1 MRMNN
6 DIVVRAEN
14 LSKYFGDKC
23 AVDHLNL
30 SIPKGCICGLLGR
43 NGAGKTTAIRMLLGF
58 LEPTA
63 GASSV
68 LGCDSQELTPAIRER
83 VGYVTEGHRLYR
95 YMTIGQLR
103 DFQRSFFP
111 GRWDEKL
118 FDDMMDYFELSPK
131 SKIKHLSNGQ
141 RAQVSLALAM
151 APNPELLIM
160 DDPTQGLD
168 AAIRRQFLEGMI
180 HLIQSQGRTILFSSH
195 ILSDVERV
203 ASRIVVIDKG
213 AVRADCTLEEFQKN
227 VKKVIFKFA
236 GGVPDTEGLGGL
248 LHKRKNTNQLEAVVV
263 GVSDEEVREWGEKKG
278 AEVVHFV
285 EMNLEDKFIE
295 YTQGEGGK
303 RLFEW
308 EKI

>member
-1 MRMNN
+1 MNN
-6 DIVVRAEN
+6 NIVLHAEN
-14 LSKYFGDKC
+14 LTKYFGTKC
-23 AVDHLNL
+23 ALDHLNL

-58 LEPTA
+58 LKPTA
-63 GASSV
+63 GSSS
-68 LGCDSQELTPAIRER
+68 LLDCDSQALTPAIRQR

-95 YMTIGQLR
+95 YMTIKQLR
-103 DFQRSFFP
+103 SFQRSFFP
-111 GRWDEKL
+111 GCWDDGL
-118 FDDMMDYFELSPK
+118 FNDMVDYFELSQK
-131 SKIKHLSNGQ
+131 SKVKHLSNGQ

-151 APNPELLIM
+151 APNPELIIM

-203 ASRIVVIDKG
+203 ADRIVVIDKG
-213 AVRADCTLEEFQKN
+213 VVRADCTLEQFQN
-227 VKKVIFKFA
+227 NIHKVIFKFA
-236 GGVPDTEGLGGL
+236 ARLPDMDNLPGL
-248 LHKRKNTNQLEAVVV
+248 LHKRQNKNQLEAVVV
-263 GVSDEEVREWGEKKG
+263 GISQEEIKQWAEQKG
-278 AEVVHFV
+278 ADAAHFV

-295 YTQGEGGK
+295 YTQPGEGK